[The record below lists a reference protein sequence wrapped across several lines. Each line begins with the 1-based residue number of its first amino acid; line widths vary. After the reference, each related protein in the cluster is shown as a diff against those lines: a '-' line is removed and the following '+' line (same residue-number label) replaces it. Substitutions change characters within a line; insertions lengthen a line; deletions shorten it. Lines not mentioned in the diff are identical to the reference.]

1 MNSWHPFQRRTIPLN
16 LLETIQMQIQIQMK
30 SSTLSS
36 QRRLSPAGNL
46 CVLGPL
52 SRDRWWVTLPKI
64 CLGRVQNMMVVIMI
78 NAISVMILRAQF
90 IQYTNTYMTKSK
102 IWQSLRC
109 NGGPM
114 GRQYFAGKLHL
125 IFYNI
130 WDHVLCPRSCVASR
144 RVITWVTTAEIFSGR
159 APKKANTD
167 QRGKRRRSLNNF
179 LIEIYPVRWP
189 VIHREQKILFWTWC
203 LTFWFLGV

>member
-90 IQYTNTYMTKSK
+90 IQYTNTYMTQSQML
-102 IWQSLRC
+102 QSLRC

-114 GRQYFAGKLHL
+114 DGASILCWQIAPNFLQHLRPCLMSSVLCREPAG
-125 IFYNI
+125 
-130 WDHVLCPRSCVASR
+130 DHVSHHGWDFFGPSTEKSKYRSK
-144 RVITWVTTAEIFSGR
+144 GQ
-159 APKKANTD
+159 KKEEF
-167 QRGKRRRSLNNF
+167 K
-179 LIEIYPVRWP
+179 
-189 VIHREQKILFWTWC
+189 
-203 LTFWFLGV
+203 